1 MHYVTAKGTNI
12 GLILLTVFDYIVLV
26 KQNQPYF
33 IMDNP
38 QIIDDN
44 FGGSVLNSEIKSYLA
59 ETARWGYFLAIV
71 GFIGIALTVL
81 IGLFFV
87 GFMATLLGQAGIFS
101 PVFLSFFFLFGAVL
115 YFFPVLYLF
124 RFSSKMKLALR
135 SDNEAE
141 LTSSF
146 QNLKSLYKFMGIMTA
161 IVLGIYALIFVFAG
175 IGGAM
180 M

>member
-1 MHYVTAKGTNI
+1 M
-12 GLILLTVFDYIVLV
+12 ILLTAFDYIVVV
-26 KQNQPYF
+26 KQNQPYS

-59 ETARWGYFLAIV
+59 ETARWGYFLSIV
-71 GFIGIALTVL
+71 GFIGIALIVL

-87 GFMATLLGQAGIFS
+87 GFMASLLGQAGIFS
-101 PVFLSFFFLFGAVL
+101 PISLSFSFLFGAVL

-135 SDNEAE
+135 TDNEAE
-141 LTSSF
+141 LTSAF
-146 QNLKSLYKFMGIMTA
+146 ENLKSLYKFMGILTA
-161 IVLGIYALIFVFAG
+161 IYLGINVLVWVLIAVTG
-175 IGGAM
+175 M
-180 M
+180 MM

>member
-1 MHYVTAKGTNI
+1 
-12 GLILLTVFDYIVLV
+12 LILLTVFDYIVVV

-44 FGGSVLNSEIKSYLA
+44 FGGSVFNSEIKSYLA
-59 ETARWGYFLAIV
+59 ETARWGKFLAIV
-71 GFIGIALTVL
+71 GFVA
-81 IGLFFV
+81 IGL
-87 GFMATLLGQAGIFS
+87 MALGGIFFGSVLANLTGGVGLIS
-101 PVFLSFFFLFGAVL
+101 PMFITMMYLILAAL

-124 RFSSKMKLALR
+124 RFSTKMQVALR

-146 QNLKSLYKFMGIMTA
+146 QNLKSLYKFMGILTA
-161 IVLGIYALIFVFAG
+161 IILGIYALIFVFAG